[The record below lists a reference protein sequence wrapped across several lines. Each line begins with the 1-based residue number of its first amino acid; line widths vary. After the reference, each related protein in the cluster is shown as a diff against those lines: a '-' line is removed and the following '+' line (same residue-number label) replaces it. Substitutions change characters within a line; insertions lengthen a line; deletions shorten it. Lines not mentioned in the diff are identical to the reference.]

1 VSHGRAERISR
12 EGFNTLVDFVPGVI
26 TSVKLEGLNP
36 AGSIKAKAAEQMVLE
51 AELEGRLS
59 PGSRLIESSSGN
71 LGVAL
76 ASLCAARGYHLT
88 IVVDP
93 NTNARTARKAHAFG
107 AEVVMVHERDTAGG
121 FLQSR
126 IDHIR
131 RALRDDPD
139 LVWLNQYVNPANP
152 AAHQHMTMREIV
164 DAFGEPDWL
173 FVGVGTAGTLM
184 GCLAGIRDLGL
195 STRVVAVEPT
205 GSVIFGGPPGSRHI
219 PGIGAS
225 RPSELF
231 RRSAPFLEMTI
242 DEVDAVRTCREVAR
256 RHGLLLGGSSG
267 SVLAAVRQMRPR
279 LNPGERVLAISPDM
293 GDAYL
298 ETIYDDAWVAARF
311 GDDALRPC
319 ADPGLHPALDGAA
332 HA

>member
-1 VSHGRAERISR
+1 MSRGRVKRVSH
-12 EGFNTLVDFVPGVI
+12 EGFNTLVDFVPGVV

-36 AGSIKAKAAEQMVLE
+36 AGSIKAKAADQMVLE
-51 AELEGRLS
+51 AELEGRLR

-88 IVVDP
+88 IVIDP
-93 NTNARTARKAHAFG
+93 NTNSRTARKARAFG
-107 AEVVMVHERDTAGG
+107 AEVVVVHERDAAGG

-126 IDHIR
+126 IDYIR
-131 RALRDDPD
+131 RALTQDSD

-152 AAHQHMTMREIV
+152 AAHQHLTMREIV
-164 DAFGEPDWL
+164 EAFGEPNWL

-184 GCLAGIRDLGL
+184 GCVAGIHDLGL

-205 GSVIFGGPPGSRHI
+205 GSVIFGGPSGVRHI

-231 RRSAPFLEMTI
+231 RRSAPFLEVRVNEI
-242 DEVDAVRTCREVAR
+242 DAVRTCREIAH
-256 RHGLLLGGSSG
+256 RHGLLLGGSTG
-267 SVLAAVRQMRPR
+267 SVLAAIRQTRSR
-279 LNPGERVLAISPDM
+279 LGAGERVLAISPDM

-311 GDDALRPC
+311 GADALRPSV
-319 ADPGLHPALDGAA
+319 DPRLDPALDGAA